1 MHILKID
8 NNLVTKINSYKD
20 NSIPKTAELLILAD
34 YDEQLPNDFN
44 IDYAVLEDAKK
55 FNYVKYESFENFDC
69 FSLKLID
76 FEKLNITKGQV
87 VMYIQKGNCIFFTN
101 QVDLVQERLQELFQF
116 LGEKVT
122 LSRIV
127 YTLFHMQ
134 NKNIPDTSDKI
145 EKEIMDLENTLIASN
160 SNDCV
165 REIIY
170 FRNQLM
176 ILKRYY
182 EQSLYAL
189 DLIEENEN
197 NFFDYSTLKS
207 FKILTQRTERGFQNI
222 LNIRESLTQVR
233 ESYEA
238 EVDISLNTTM
248 KFFTVITTIFLP
260 LTLIVGWYG
269 MNLKMPEYE
278 YDYAYIILIVLS
290 VLFISGSFLFFKNK
304 KWF

>member
-20 NSIPKTAELLILAD
+20 NSTPKTAELLILAD

>member
-69 FSLKLID
+69 FSLKLLD